1 MANSAREFAIELDRE
16 FEKEVEGKLLQ
27 VVQKI
32 GLETLARVV
41 MKSPVDTGRFRGN
54 WNVSINS
61 ADYSTSAKVDP
72 LGPATIATGQT
83 PILGLPEPEVIW
95 ISNGLPYANR
105 LENGWSK
112 QAPAGMVAV
121 TVAEIETMFARM
133 R

>member
-1 MANSAREFAIELDRE
+1 MANTAREFAIELDRD
-16 FEKEVEGKLLQ
+16 FEEKVEGRLLE

-61 ADYSTSAKVDP
+61 ADYSTSADVDP
-72 LGPATIATGQT
+72 FGGATIARGQT
-83 PILGLPEPEVIW
+83 PILGLPEPEAIW
-95 ISNGLPYANR
+95 VSNGLPYANR
-105 LENGWSK
+105 LENGWSA

-121 TVAEIETMFARM
+121 TVAEIETMFSRIQ
-133 R
+133 